1 MIVHPAHRRWLL
13 LAVLVSLLSTGTSW
27 AAEPTPA
34 TPMAPRAKLD
44 RLLACQQIEKDAAL
58 AEKRKAQAKIADIE
72 TFIGSLTDQ
81 PKHYTAHE
89 KAGQALTLAHE
100 ALAKTEERLRLA
112 DRHIGLTLRAM
123 KYLPTASHDE
133 SLPLIERAKLGFTD
147 WLADRKLLSEAEFDR
162 EWEAE
167 YGFVED
173 AVWQQRLARII
184 DRLHAASPDADPLVT
199 IRIVNRPGENGA
211 SAGRSFIY
219 FDKGLLDRNPSDDEL
234 LFVAAHEL
242 AHVQLRHV
250 SRGVVEAHWK
260 GFEEDWLRK
269 SVEGSHLA
277 YQDGSGHDNAGWRAR
292 MAQYIRDQEAQA
304 DLLGAQQALIAGASP
319 RGIKEAFTHMFFDD
333 LKRRLAS
340 DPSGHDPHYTKSL
353 EDHGRPNDRLKSLED
368 ALGEKF
374 WERTDLNPSGSCH
387 R

>member
-1 MIVHPAHRRWLL
+1 MIIHPVHRRWPL
-13 LAVLVSLLSTGTSW
+13 LAILVSLLSTGISW

-34 TPMAPRAKLD
+34 TPMAPRAKLE
-44 RLLACQQIEKDAAL
+44 RLLRCDEEKKAAIL
-58 AEKRKAQAKIADIE
+58 QEQRTVQEHLQKVTGFRA
-72 TFIGSLTDQ
+72 SLTDA
-81 PKHYTAHE
+81 PKHRLAVE
-89 KAGQALTLAHE
+89 KTEQAIAKDRD
-100 ALAKTEERLRLA
+100 ALAKVEERLGLA

-123 KYLPTASHDE
+123 KYLPAASHDE
-133 SLPLIERAKLGFTD
+133 SLPLIERAKLGFAD

-167 YGFVED
+167 YGFVEN
-173 AVWQQRLARII
+173 AAWQQRLVRII

-199 IRIVNRPGENGA
+199 IRIVNRPGEDGA

-269 SVEGSHLA
+269 SVEGSHPA

-304 DLLGAQQALIAGASP
+304 DLLGAQQTLAAGASP

-340 DPSGHDPHYTKSL
+340 DPSGHDPHYAKRL

-374 WERTDLNPSGSCH
+374 WERTTLTLGSSCPH
-387 R
+387 